1 MPPLPPLAP
10 MRRAVELYSHVP
22 AISHIVAQ
30 LQRLG
35 FRVSSTYL
43 LDSQFVADAPKFISA
58 LLCCLSA
65 MTSLELPHINVLTKC
80 DLLPS
85 RKHLDDF
92 LDADAHALS
101 HMLQQ
106 GTRPDFYRL
115 NSAICELADEWSMVQ
130 FMPLDP
136 RDPDTIEMIL
146 AQVRRPRAPCT
157 PDALS
162 CAPMRLICA
171 SYAPQ

>member
-1 MPPLPPLAP
+1 